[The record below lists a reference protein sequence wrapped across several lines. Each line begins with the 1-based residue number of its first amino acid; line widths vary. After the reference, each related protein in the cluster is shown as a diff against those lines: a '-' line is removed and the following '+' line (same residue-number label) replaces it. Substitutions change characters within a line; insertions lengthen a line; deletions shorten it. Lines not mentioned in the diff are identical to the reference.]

1 MYVQEWD
8 CWILWLS
15 DSDEGVASLLS
26 GRYFY
31 ICLANIT
38 LWFCLCPCHGNWFG
52 LELSLPALQFISI
65 TAHHC
70 LSYLFNARP
79 GGSEGKASACD
90 AGDPGSIPGSGRSP
104 GEGNGNPLQYSCL
117 ENPMDKGAWWATI
130 HRVAKS
136 RTLLSDY
143 TFFHFLFF
151 SHLKQEVSSR
161 CTSRGLLQ

>member
-1 MYVQEWD
+1 MFMYCCSKHRGGCIFSNYGFLWMCVQEWD

-79 GGSEGKASACD
+79 GGSSGKEPTCQFRRHESQ
-90 AGDPGSIPGSGRSP
+90 GFDPQVRKMPWQRAWQPTAVFLP
-104 GEGNGNPLQYSCL
+104 GESPWRETPGG
-117 ENPMDKGAWWATI
+117 
-130 HRVAKS
+130 
-136 RTLLSDY
+136 
-143 TFFHFLFF
+143 
-151 SHLKQEVSSR
+151 
-161 CTSRGLLQ
+161 